1 VAYLRKEEDKIDVPY
16 PLSKVWLAIP
26 KTLDALEW
34 TAEETDEL
42 SHRVRAKTEA
52 GRGFWGSVG
61 MVQIEVSSVGESATK
76 VSILSGT
83 VVTTITAIVDFG
95 KARRM
100 ISMFLGEL
108 LKQLA

>member
-1 VAYLRKEEDKIDVPY
+1 VAYLRKEEDKIEVPY
-16 PLSKVWLAIP
+16 SLDKVWMAIP

-52 GRGFWGSVG
+52 GRSFWGSVG
-61 MVQIEVSSVGESATK
+61 SVLIEVSAVSENTTK
-76 VSILSGT
+76 VSILAGT
-83 VVTTITAIVDFG
+83 VVTTITAVIDFG

-100 ISMFLGEL
+100 INMFLGEL
-108 LKQLA
+108 LKQLS